1 MREILELCIR
11 LDRFAHTSYE
21 AMAAA
26 CGDPDIAS
34 VFARMAKEERAHVV
48 WWEDLLGAWDKGL
61 IPDIV
66 SDTEALTMNLR
77 DLADELPAMAP
88 ESYEG
93 VSTDQMLE
101 IAARVEFFLLDPVF
115 GELIE
120 ITDPGGAR
128 SHRDAYGRH
137 IERLV
142 SAIEASYSS
151 SDFARF
157 LARVLRRTWHDSV
170 TLAMYATRDPLTTL
184 HNRRGMSAHL
194 RHWLAWAERYERPVS
209 VVLVDVDDF
218 KSINDTYGHAV
229 GDSALREIARGLL
242 HTVRGSDIVVRYG
255 GDEFAIIAPESDLAE
270 LTGLME
276 RIVHTVRTASVVAQ
290 DGSKVPLS
298 VSVGGAVADGAEVD
312 GTISS
317 DTLLAAADRALYR
330 AKRSGKDRAAL
341 PASYPASV

>member
-11 LDRFAHTSYE
+11 LDRFAHESYE
-21 AMAAA
+21 AMAVA
-26 CGDPDIAS
+26 CRDPDIAS
-34 VFARMAKEERAHVV
+34 VFARMAKEERAHVA
-48 WWEDLLGAWDKGL
+48 WWEDLLDAWDKGL
-61 IPDIV
+61 IPDVV
-66 SDTEALTMNLR
+66 SGGEALKMNLR
-77 DLADELPAMAP
+77 QLAEELPAVAP
-88 ESYEG
+88 ESYED
-93 VSTDQMLE
+93 VSTDEMLE

-137 IERLV
+137 VERLV

-170 TLAMYATRDPLTTL
+170 TLATYATRDPLTTL
-184 HNRRGMSAHL
+184 YNRRGMSAHL

-218 KSINDTYGHAV
+218 KQVNDVYGHAV
-229 GDSALREIARGLL
+229 GDSALREVARALL
-242 HTVRGSDIVVRYG
+242 RTVRGSDIVVRYG

-270 LTGLME
+270 LSGLME
-276 RIVHTVRTASVVAQ
+276 RIVAAARNASVVAQ
-290 DGSKVPLS
+290 DGSRVPLS
-298 VSVGGAVADGAEVD
+298 VSVGGSVADGAEIE
-312 GTISS
+312 GPISP
-317 DTLLAAADRALYR
+317 DTLLATADRALYR
-330 AKRSGKDRAAL
+330 AKRQGKDRAAL
-341 PASYPASV
+341 PETYPASV